1 MLYYIYCIEM
11 GRSDEEFYKGTL
23 GKVITLIELHKQF
36 KTGNV
41 KRETEETREI
51 SSMKQIPGFI

>member
-1 MLYYIYCIEM
+1 M